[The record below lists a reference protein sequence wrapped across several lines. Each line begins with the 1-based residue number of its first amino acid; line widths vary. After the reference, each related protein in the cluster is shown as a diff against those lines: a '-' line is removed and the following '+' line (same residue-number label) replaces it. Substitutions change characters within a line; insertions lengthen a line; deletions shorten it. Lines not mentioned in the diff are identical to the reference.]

1 MKKLF
6 FCSPFSSFWCTFKK
20 KKKTTFSFPLL
31 QCRLML
37 WSCWRQGIWTSPHLG
52 WNQERLSSAAS
63 PTWTQVLLYVSSII
77 FFFFMGFRT
86 QWKACAI
93 VQQCMF
99 FFLAEMSSESGL
111 EYLTAAYRIKVHL
124 YFRLIWC
131 QCCSRCL
138 APLDPCLNIPCGLF
152 LTWRAWWTAAAGGS
166 RSSSTKPGICGAS
179 ACSPWL
185 LCRGNDAL
193 YSFTMWV
200 FQKNCLLTSA
210 SCSWVCV
217 SDIEISRAQ
226 TPKPVERLAEEI
238 GLLPEELEAYGKSK
252 AKVRLSL
259 LDRLRTQPDGKYVLV
274 AGWVSFMS

>member
-1 MKKLF
+1 M
-6 FCSPFSSFWCTFKK
+6 
-20 KKKTTFSFPLL
+20 
-31 QCRLML
+31 Q
-37 WSCWRQGIWTSPHLG
+37 
-52 WNQERLSSAAS
+52 ADAV
-63 PTWTQVLLYVSSII
+63 VLLEAGNLDVPSSWLKPGAVVIRCEPNLDTGVALRFFYFI
-77 FFFFMGFRT
+77 FLLHGLRT

-111 EYLTAAYRIKVHL
+111 EYLTAAYRIKVRL
-124 YFRLIWC
+124 QFRLIWC

-193 YSFTMWV
+193 YSFMVWV